1 MRTSIHTVSSS
12 RRGGLRLSSAAM
24 LVAIGIVVLLVSLP
38 RLREFA
44 LRENEED
51 ARALVQ
57 RLAGLATREVQA
69 AEKPSIEA
77 LLASDPSAKRQLDDV
92 EYLDGGQR
100 LRRHGYLFE
109 VGHAADGTY
118 VRAWPWEWRK
128 TGTSAYAWT
137 AGKELVA
144 HPNAEG
150 RWSGPDAPPQVA
162 GDSQWR
168 DLVER

>member
-1 MRTSIHTVSSS
+1 MRTSNLTVSTS

-51 ARALVQ
+51 ARALVK

-69 AEKPSIEA
+69 AEKPSIEF
-77 LLASDPSAKRQLDDV
+77 LLASDPAAKRQLDDA
-92 EYLDGGQR
+92 EFLDGGTR

-109 VGHAADGTY
+109 VGDAADGIY

-137 AGKELVA
+137 PAQDLVA

-150 RWSGPDAPPQVA
+150 RWSGPQAPPSLN
-162 GDSQWR
+162 GDPLWR

>member
-1 MRTSIHTVSSS
+1 
-12 RRGGLRLSSAAM
+12 M
-24 LVAIGIVVLLVSLP
+24 LVAIGLVVLLVSLP

-51 ARALVQ
+51 ARALVT
-57 RLAGLATREVQA
+57 RLAGLAAREVQA
-69 AEKPSIEA
+69 AEKPSIET

-92 EYLDGGQR
+92 EYLDGGRR

-109 VGHAADGTY
+109 VGHAADGTW

-128 TGTSAYAWT
+128 TGISAYGWNSGT
-137 AGKELVA
+137 ELVA

-150 RWSGPDAPPQVA
+150 RWSGLEAPPQVD
-162 GDSQWR
+162 GDAQWR
-168 DLVER
+168 ALSAR